1 MHSALQGRNILF
13 GVTGSIAAF
22 KAAYWVRE
30 LVKEEA
36 RVTVMLTESAAR
48 FVTPLTF
55 AALSG
60 NRVYTEMFADR
71 EEEQMAHI
79 TLSEDADT
87 VLIAPATAQTIAR
100 LAHGMADNLLSAAV
114 LAAAAPVVV
123 CPAMNSRML
132 THPATRKNLAALQ
145 EFGYIVVESGCGP
158 LACGETGAGRLPEW
172 DTVRE
177 ILAGLFTENDL
188 AGEHI
193 LITAGP
199 TREPLDPA
207 RYLSNRS
214 SGKMGYALARIA
226 KRRGAEV
233 TLISGPVNLPAP
245 PGISIVPVQTAAEMA
260 AAVQEHAATASIIV
274 KAAAVAD
281 FRPKHPSVLKIKKAG
296 AEPLVELTAN
306 PDILATLGSN
316 RQPGQLLVGFAAES
330 NNHEAEGRR
339 KLQTKNVDL
348 MVVNDIL
355 GKHTGFDAETNQVTL
370 ITRNITEQLALLS
383 KEETADRIWNKVIAL
398 RRAEGTGA
406 ADGTEQV

>member
-13 GVTGSIAAF
+13 GVTGSIAVF

-36 RVTVMLTESAAR
+36 RVTVMMTESAAQ

-71 EEEQMAHI
+71 EEDLMAHI
-79 TLSEDADT
+79 ALSEDADA

-100 LAHGMADNLLSAAV
+100 LAHGMADNLVSAAV

-132 THPATRKNLAALQ
+132 VHPATRKNTATLQ
-145 EFGYIVVESGCGP
+145 EFGYTVVESECGL
-158 LACGETGAGRLPEW
+158 LACSETGAGRLPEW

-177 ILAGLFTENDL
+177 ILAGLFAENDL
-188 AGEHI
+188 TGEHI

-214 SGKMGYALARIA
+214 SGKMGYALARTA

-245 PGISIVPVQTAAEMA
+245 PGISVVPVQTAAEMA
-260 AAVQEHAATASIIV
+260 AAVQEHAVSASIIV

-281 FRPKHPSVLKIKKAG
+281 FRSKHLSALKIKKFA
-296 AEPLVELTAN
+296 AEPLVELIAN
-306 PDILATLGSN
+306 PDILATLGSS

-339 KLQTKNVDL
+339 KLQAKNVDL

-355 GKHTGFDAETNQVTL
+355 GKDTGFDAETNQVTL
-370 ITRNITEQLALLS
+370 ITRNGTEQLALLS
-383 KEETADRIWNKVIAL
+383 KEETANRIWDKVIAL
-398 RRAEGTGA
+398 RRA
-406 ADGTEQV
+406 